1 MWIHASYSAGTVSM
15 WGAKLQRKTEI
26 SFKMTFWKTKPL
38 YFVKG
43 NCLSFLKVY
52 YFVVFQYGLVEAEPS
67 IAHKSGVS
75 MLSLVQNGS

>member
-1 MWIHASYSAGTVSM
+1 
-15 WGAKLQRKTEI
+15 
-26 SFKMTFWKTKPL
+26 MTFWKAKPL

-75 MLSLVQNGS
+75 MLSLVQNGSKAKRSDAHGGIASWKLFLQMDSLQCWGW